1 MICNRENKNVTK
13 LRKISKPDAKLLAS
27 IESSS
32 DELGFENFVQYSRSA
47 PISSDLFERSIGPSS
62 VGFGDWRQTAYL
74 MEKQRDRR
82 EKVDLSFAVPVW
94 IAAGLYC
101 SIIHVLVFR
110 GLTGT
115 LV

>member
-1 MICNRENKNVTK
+1 VTK
-13 LRKISKPDAKLLAS
+13 LRKISKSDAKFLAS

-32 DELGFENFVQYSRSA
+32 DELGFDNFVQYSRSTSIA
-47 PISSDLFERSIGPSS
+47 SDLFERSIGPSS
-62 VGFGDWRQTAYL
+62 VGYIDWRQTAFL

-82 EKVDLSFAVPVW
+82 EQVDLSFAVPVW
-94 IAAGLYC
+94 IAAGLFC